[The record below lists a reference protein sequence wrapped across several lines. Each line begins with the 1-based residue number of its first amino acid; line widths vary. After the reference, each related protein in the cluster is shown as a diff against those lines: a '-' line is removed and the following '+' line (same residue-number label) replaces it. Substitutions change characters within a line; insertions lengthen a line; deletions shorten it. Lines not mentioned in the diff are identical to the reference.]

1 MKFLGI
7 DPGTTRI
14 GYGLI
19 EDKSGNFSTIKYG
32 LLKLDALKRNGAVG
46 VGEAFLKLIKKTGP
60 DVIAIEELFFTKNQK
75 TAISVAESRGVMKYL
90 SLKNNFTVRE
100 YNPLEVKLA
109 LTGDGRADKISVA
122 KMVKKILSLEK
133 IKGPDDVSDA
143 LAIALTAAMRY
154 KMDSLQID
162 GSR

>member
-1 MKFLGI
+1 MRFLGI

-19 EDKSGNFSTIKYG
+19 EDKSGQFIALKYE
-32 LLKLDALKRNGAVG
+32 LLDLNSLKRNGAVG
-46 VGEAFLKLIKKTGP
+46 VGEAFDKLIKKLKP

-75 TAISVAESRGVMKYL
+75 TAISVAESRGVIKFL
-90 SLKNNFTVRE
+90 ALKNNFEVRE

-109 LTGDGRADKISVA
+109 LTSDGRADKIAVG
-122 KMVKKILSLEK
+122 KMVKKILNLEK
-133 IKGPDDVSDA
+133 INGPDDVSDA

-154 KMDSLQID
+154 KMDSY
-162 GSR
+162 

>member
-1 MKFLGI
+1 MLFLGI

-19 EDKSGNFSTIKYG
+19 EMKAGNFIPIKYG
-32 LLKLDALKRNGAVG
+32 LLELDASKRNGAVG
-46 VGEAFLKLIKKTGP
+46 VGESFSKLIKKLAP

-90 SLKNNFTVRE
+90 SLNNTFEVRE
-100 YNPLEVKLA
+100 YNPLEVKIA
-109 LTGDGRADKISVA
+109 LTSDGRADKSAVA
-122 KMVKKILSLEK
+122 KMVKKILSLKNIE
-133 IKGPDDVSDA
+133 GPDDVSDA

-154 KMDSLQID
+154 KMDSLQV
-162 GSR
+162 S